1 MRAKK
6 GLKFWFFVFFFFC
19 FFFFLY
25 NWVTNLI
32 FYQHETLKWRERERG
47 VAYFTTYYDLHSTL
61 IFNHL
66 ADFIDD

>member
-6 GLKFWFFVFFFFC
+6 GLQIYFLFFWFC
-19 FFFFLY
+19 FFLY
-25 NWVTNLI
+25 KWVTNLI
-32 FYQHETLKWRERERG
+32 FYQHETLKRKRE

-66 ADFIDD
+66 ADFTDD